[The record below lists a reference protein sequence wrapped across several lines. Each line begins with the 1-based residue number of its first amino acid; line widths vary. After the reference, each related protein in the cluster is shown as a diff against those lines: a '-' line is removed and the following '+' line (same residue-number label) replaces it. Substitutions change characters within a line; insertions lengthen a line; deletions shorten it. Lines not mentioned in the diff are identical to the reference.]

1 MELPPLV
8 KTQHPTKDTIAT
20 DKIVPVPIET
30 AFFLEDA
37 EKDKTKL
44 NRYYFNFPAEWSTS
58 NKGESIIGVR
68 SARLIR
74 RRRKIELNIKIF
86 KVLYSGLGKDEKLKD
101 ILPNIKKSKTLDDST
116 FYDLQPKDY
125 TGIISLKIIDW
136 ISSEG
141 DFRGFFDAL
150 NEQMKSTIKIW
161 NKLYENNTQKLD
173 FWEQYDEYINL
184 RDIQADGYYD
194 DNGFH
199 EIIYSYKNLDQ
210 TLFNCAVYFK
220 IESWNDDFA
229 ELFNIGTNS
238 TQNNPAKYK
247 IWSKELIFD
256 HVWDRQ
262 KCKIFSSIAEQSLHH
277 YIGDTDVVFTPI
289 KYYKLSSM
297 DSRFWIEFYS
307 NSHYDLPIKLP
318 RDDSFVIEMIFL
330 PYDKLL
336 YV

>member
-20 DKIVPVPIET
+20 EKIVPVPIET

-74 RRRKIELNIKIF
+74 RRRKIQFRIQICKIDYLKF
-86 KVLYSGLGKDEKLKD
+86 KEDDQMTD
-101 ILPNIKKSKTLDDST
+101 IR
-116 FYDLQPKDY
+116 
-125 TGIISLKIIDW
+125 KIIKESQTITNEQYKKVWNQPYTATIILDIVDW
-136 ISSEG
+136 VSSEG
-141 DFRGFFDAL
+141 DLRGLFDAV
-150 NEQMKSTIKIW
+150 NEQMKYVIKHFQSTHEEEYWKNFW
-161 NKLYENNTQKLD
+161 TQS
-173 FWEQYDEYINL
+173 DEYPFM
-184 RDIQADGYYD
+184 RDIQTDGYYD

-199 EIIYSYKNLDQ
+199 EVIFSPKNDNLDTFQ
-210 TLFNCAVYFK
+210 ALLFYRLS
-220 IESWNDDFA
+220 SWNDDFE
-229 ELFNIGTNS
+229 ELFNIGTLN
-238 TQNNPAKYK
+238 TQNDPAKYK
-247 IWSKELIFD
+247 LWNKKLVFD

-289 KYYKLSSM
+289 KYFKLSSM

-307 NSHYDLPIKLP
+307 NSHYNVPIKLP
-318 RDDSFVIEMIFL
+318 RDDSFVIEMMFL